1 MHYEL
6 KFLDQ
11 NTVPMHVAQRHWS

>member
-11 NTVPMHVAQRHWS
+11 NTVSMHAAQRHWS